1 MSVVDHASL
10 YDAAGADLRRM
21 VRREAY
27 RRRDLAA
34 ERLADVQTP
43 EAREDYRR
51 AEQRRIDAIEGGGR

>member
-1 MSVVDHASL
+1 MTRHTDL
-10 YDAAGADLRRM
+10 YDAAGADLHRM
-21 VRREAY
+21 VVAEAT

-51 AEQRRIDAIEGGGR
+51 AEARRIDAIEGGQR